1 MWSFSAW
8 LAVMAFQL
16 IQPKWQICS
25 ISFNVFY
32 SLMYVAQAQG
42 EESTFFSNALVYLC
56 ILIKAR

>member
-32 SLMYVAQAQG
+32 SLM
-42 EESTFFSNALVYLC
+42 NAEQVHEDDDF
-56 ILIKAR
+56 ISF

>member
-16 IQPKWQICS
+16 IQPEWQICS

-32 SLMYVAQAQG
+32 SLMNAEQVH
-42 EESTFFSNALVYLC
+42 EDDDFIFSEALVHCNLS
-56 ILIKAR
+56 